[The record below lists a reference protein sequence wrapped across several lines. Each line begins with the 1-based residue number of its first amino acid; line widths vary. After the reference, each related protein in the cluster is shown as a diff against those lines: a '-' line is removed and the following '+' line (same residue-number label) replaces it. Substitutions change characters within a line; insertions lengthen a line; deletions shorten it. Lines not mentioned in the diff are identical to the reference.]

1 MKKKICM
8 ALALAMTVSS
18 VLAGCGVGAK
28 NEGVTET
35 KAVSAE
41 TNTDTN
47 KNTDTS
53 TDANKDTSTNADT
66 SVIYGTPTAPVGTF
80 NPMISYMGS
89 DNLINDLVYSAL
101 LEMKPD
107 GSLTESLAESYAIS
121 EDQKT
126 IEFTLRDGVKWQDG
140 EDLTVDDVVF
150 TIETVALTSDDY
162 SKVARIEGAAD
173 VRDGKAEHMSGITTD
188 GNKITIQLTEVDAT
202 FLNKIGGRSIIP
214 KHIWGEI
221 PFAEWEKK
229 TELLNNPVGSG
240 PYMLTKYNSGESV
253 ELKAFEDYFEGA
265 PKIET
270 FVLKVVNGDAI
281 AAELSSGNIDIVDVK
296 ELKNAE
302 VEDLK
307 AEGFV
312 KHSIADDMYQYISF
326 NMRMP
331 IFQDK
336 NLRQAITYAIDRQSI
351 LDNIVEGRGSLINAP
366 FIPGSWAEPAEGEL
380 NDYAYNPDKAI
391 ELLEASGWKDEDG
404 DGIRENKDGE
414 KLQFTLRCS
423 NDSKTRENAVLY
435 VKECLKKVGIDINVS
450 IEEDSLIA
458 DDCIFNHNYE
468 MYALNCYF
476 GSDPDPYFWWHSS
489 SAYDEPGV
497 GSFNFG
503 SYKNDYVDE
512 NIVAAQQTMDQD
524 ERAAYYLKVAKQI
537 NEDAPM
543 IFLYVQNREIMTNP
557 NLKGFDPGTFN
568 VYYNV
573 ANWEMTE

>member
-8 ALALAMTVSS
+8 TLALAMTVSA

-41 TNTDTN
+41 TKADTN
-47 KNTDTS
+47 KNTDAS
-53 TDANKDTSTNADT
+53 TDANTDASTNADT

-80 NPMISYMGS
+80 NPIISYMGS

-101 LEMKPD
+101 LDMKPD
-107 GSLTESLAESYAIS
+107 GSLTGSLAESYS
-121 EDQKT
+121 VSDDQKT
-126 IEFTLRDGVKWQDG
+126 IEFTIHDGVKWHDG
-140 EDLTVDDVVF
+140 DDLTVDDVIF
-150 TIETVALTSDDY
+150 TLESIAISPDDF
-162 SKVARIEGAAD
+162 SKVSRIEGAAD
-173 VRDGKAEHMSGITTD
+173 FRDGKSEHMSGITVD
-188 GNKITIQLTEVDAT
+188 GNKITIRLTETYAP
-202 FLNKIGGRSIIP
+202 FLNKIGRCGIIP

-221 PFAEWEKK
+221 PFEEWGTK
-229 TELLNNPVGSG
+229 TELLNNPIGSG

-296 ELKNAE
+296 ELKNSE
-302 VEDLK
+302 VEDLEN
-307 AEGFV
+307 EGFV
-312 KHSIADDMYQYISF
+312 KHSISDDMYQYISF

-351 LDNIVEGRGSLINAP
+351 LDNIVEGRGSLIGAP
-366 FIPGSWAEPAEGEL
+366 FIPGGWAEPAAGEL

-458 DDCIFNHNYE
+458 DDCIFNHNFE

-476 GSDPDPYFWWHSS
+476 SSDPDPYFWWHSD
-489 SAYDEPGV
+489 SATDEPGS

-503 SYKNDYVDE
+503 SYKNDDVDKYIIEAE
-512 NIVAAQQTMDQD
+512 NTMDQN

>member
-1 MKKKICM
+1 
-8 ALALAMTVSS
+8 
-18 VLAGCGVGAK
+18 
-28 NEGVTET
+28 
-35 KAVSAE
+35 
-41 TNTDTN
+41 
-47 KNTDTS
+47 
-53 TDANKDTSTNADT
+53 
-66 SVIYGTPTAPVGTF
+66 
-80 NPMISYMGS
+80 MISYMGS